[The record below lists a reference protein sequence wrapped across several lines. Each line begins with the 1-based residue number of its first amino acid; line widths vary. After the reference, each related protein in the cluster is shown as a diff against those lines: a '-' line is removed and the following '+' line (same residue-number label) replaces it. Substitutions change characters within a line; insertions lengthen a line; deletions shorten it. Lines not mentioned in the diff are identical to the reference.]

1 MTATL
6 QISDTHKYTILAKD
20 PESLARAGCFTTD
33 HGQIETP
40 VFMPVGTHGVVKTL
54 TPAELEECRAQ
65 LILGNTYHLY
75 LRPGLEVIEAA
86 GGLHRLIAWEK
97 PILTDSGGFQV
108 FSLAHLGKISDQ
120 GITFRSHIDGSQ
132 HTLSPEVSIEIQNRL
147 GSDILMVL
155 DECTSFPCS
164 YKSASK
170 SLERTHHWEER
181 SRDRFA
187 SLKSKYGNTQA
198 LFGIVQGSV
207 YSDLRTKSIEFLKG
221 LDFDGYAVGGL
232 AVGEPKEQ
240 MFDLLTGI
248 SPQLPEDKPHYLMGV
263 GKPEDLIRAIEL
275 GMDMFDCV
283 LPSRNG
289 RNGVLYTWQGRIVLK
304 QANYRL
310 DFAPPDENCQ
320 CYTCRNFSRAY
331 LRHLYLNGEM
341 TGLRLNTL
349 HNVHFFL
356 ELVARA
362 RAAIVAGNF
371 FQWKREFLQSYP
383 VEPDHWEENNLRRE
397 ERRRK
402 HLAENQ
408 AFKEMD

>member
-1 MTATL
+1 MASTP
-6 QISDTHKYTILAKD
+6 QISDTNKYTILAKD
-20 PESLARAGCFTTD
+20 PESLARAGCFATS

-54 TPAELEECRAQ
+54 TPAELEECQAQ

-86 GGLHRLIAWEK
+86 GGLHRFISWEK

-132 HTLSPEVSIEIQNRL
+132 HTLSPEASVEIQNRL

-155 DECTSFPCS
+155 DECTPFPCN
-164 YKSASK
+164 YESASK
-170 SLERTHHWEER
+170 SLERTHQWEER
-181 SRDRFA
+181 SRNRFA
-187 SLKSKYGNTQA
+187 SLKPKYGQTQA

-207 YSDLRTKSIEFLKG
+207 YPDLRARSIELLKE

-240 MFDLLTGI
+240 MFDLLVGI
-248 SPQLPEDKPHYLMGV
+248 SPQLPENKPRYLMGV
-263 GKPEDLIRAIEL
+263 GKPEDLVRAIEL

-289 RNGVLYTWQGRIVLK
+289 RNGVLYTWQGRVVLK
-304 QANYRL
+304 QAGYRL
-310 DFAPPDENCQ
+310 DFSPPDENCQ

-331 LRHLYLNGEM
+331 LRHLFLNGEM

-349 HNVHFFL
+349 HNIHFFL

-371 FQWKREFLQSYP
+371 SQWKSEFLQSYP
-383 VEPDHWEENNLRRE
+383 VEADHWEENNLRRE

-408 AFKEMD
+408 IFKELD